1 MAYAEPIDLKIEVRR
16 RTATKRLLKTP
27 KGFGINRWLR
37 EAPRAELQRTQ
48 AQVANSE
55 WGRTQNVR
63 SAAATPTAGAEG
75 LTYAVQNLYHA
86 SYHHRYL

>member
-1 MAYAEPIDLKIEVRR
+1 MSE
-16 RTATKRLLKTP
+16 
-27 KGFGINRWLR
+27 GFGISRWLR

-75 LTYAVQNLYHA
+75 LTYAVQKLYHA
-86 SYHHRYL
+86 LHHHRYL

>member
-1 MAYAEPIDLKIEVRR
+1 MHLKIDVPR
-16 RTATKRLLKTP
+16 RTATKSLLKTP
-27 KGFGINRWLR
+27 KGFAINRWLR

-63 SAAATPTAGAEG
+63 SAAATPTAGTEG
-75 LTYAVQNLYHA
+75 LTYAVQKLYHA